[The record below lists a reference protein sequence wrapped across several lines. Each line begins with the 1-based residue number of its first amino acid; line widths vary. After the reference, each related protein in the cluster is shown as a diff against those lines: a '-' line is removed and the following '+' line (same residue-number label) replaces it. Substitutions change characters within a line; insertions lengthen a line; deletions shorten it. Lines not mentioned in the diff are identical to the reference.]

1 MEKTTVTPKGINIY
15 EYRNEHLHSFCICM
29 YVKAGVLYE
38 NEDNNGISH
47 FWEHMIF
54 KNINAHMKGEM
65 SEKLDKLGAYFN
77 GCTYKEL
84 VEFKI
89 TGATKNFKKCSDII
103 SKAFLPMIFEDKDME
118 TERKRIKSEIR
129 EDDDES
135 TIDYAAGKTVWKGT
149 SLRLPVAGK
158 VKDVN
163 AITREMIEDFH
174 KESLTADNVFF
185 YVTGSYTNKDMEYFV
200 EAIDKAY
207 EKGNVQDNKRV
218 SNKDC
223 DKVLEGGECKSD
235 NDKVGLKRENVAAVP
250 KNFMNRKCNVKLIK
264 DDKNEIRFSF
274 DFDTTKYKMAQID
287 LLYDILFD
295 GECCKVFKKLSDESG
310 IVYSYSSSI
319 EQYNN
324 IGNIYFSY
332 EVGKK
337 NIIRSIKEIVN
348 ILGKLKESIDNELV
362 LAKPVYAD
370 NAAMMLDLP
379 ERLNWVMA
387 YEGHVLNAG
396 YKDVK
401 QRKKEHLDVTKE
413 EIISIAR
420 DIFIKDNLCVTIK
433 TTDKKLE
440 KSDVKKVL
448 EKL

>member
-1 MEKTTVTPKGINIY
+1 MEKARKTRKGVNIY

-38 NEDNNGISH
+38 NKDNNGISH

-65 SEKLDKLGAYFN
+65 SQSLDKLGAYFN

-103 SKAFLPMIFEDKDME
+103 SKAFFPMIFDDKDME

-135 TIDYAAGKTVWKGT
+135 TIDYAAGKTVWKDT

-163 AITREMIEDFH
+163 AITRDMLEAFH
-174 KESLTADNVFF
+174 SESLSAENVFF
-185 YVTGSYTNKDMEYFV
+185 YVTGSYTEKDMEYLIN
-200 EAIDKAY
+200 AIDTAY
-207 EKGNVQDNKRV
+207 EKGDIK
-218 SNKDC
+218 
-223 DKVLEGGECKSD
+223 EG
-235 NDKVGLKRENVAAVP
+235 LPRENVAAVP
-250 KNFMNRKCNVKLIK
+250 KNFMDRKCNVKIIK
-264 DDKNEIRFSF
+264 SDKNEIRFSF
-274 DFDTTKYKMAQID
+274 DFDTTKYNMAQID

-337 NIIRSIKEIVN
+337 NLIRSIKEIVS
-348 ILGKLKESIDNELV
+348 ILSKLKEGINDELV

-401 QRKKEHLDVTKE
+401 QRKKEHLAVEKE
-413 EIISIAR
+413 EIVSIAR
-420 DIFIKDNLCVTIK
+420 DIFVANNLCVTIK

-440 KSDVKKVL
+440 KGDVKKVL
-448 EKL
+448 GRL

>member
-1 MEKTTVTPKGINIY
+1 MERTRKTNNGINIF
-15 EYRNEHLHSFCICM
+15 EYKNEHLHSFCICM

-38 NEDNNGISH
+38 NKDNNGISH

-65 SEKLDKLGAYFN
+65 SQSLDKLGAYFN

-103 SKAFLPMIFEDKDME
+103 ARAFLPLEFDDKDME

-135 TIDYAAGKTVWKGT
+135 TIDYAAGKTVWKDT

-163 AITREMIEDFH
+163 AITRDMLEAFH
-174 KESLTADNVFF
+174 KESLGAGNVFF
-185 YVTGSYTNKDMEYFV
+185 YVTGSYTERDMEYLIN
-200 EAIDKAY
+200 AIDTAY
-207 EKGNVQDNKRV
+207 EKAGIK
-218 SNKDC
+218 
-223 DKVLEGGECKSD
+223 EGIP
-235 NDKVGLKRENVAAVP
+235 RENVAALP
-250 KNFMNRKCNVKLIK
+250 KNFMNRKGNVKIIK
-264 DDKNEIRFSF
+264 SDKNEIRFSF
-274 DFDTTKYKMAQID
+274 DFDTTKYSLAQID

-337 NIIRSIKEIVN
+337 NLIRSIKEIVS
-348 ILGKLKESIDNELV
+348 ILSKLKEGIKDELV

-370 NAAMMLDLP
+370 NASMMLDLP

-387 YEGHVLNAG
+387 YEGHVLNAN

-401 QRKKEHLDVTKE
+401 QRKKEHLAVEKE
-413 EIISIAR
+413 EIVSIAR
-420 DIFIKDNLCVTIK
+420 DVFIADNLCVTIK

-440 KSDVKKVL
+440 KGDIKKVL

>member
-1 MEKTTVTPKGINIY
+1 MEKTIITPKGIKIH

-65 SEKLDKLGAYFN
+65 SQKLDKLGAYFN

-89 TGATKNFKKCSDII
+89 TGATKNFKRCGDII
-103 SKAFLPMIFEDKDME
+103 AKVFLPMIFEDKDME

-163 AITREMIEDFH
+163 AITREMIEEFH
-174 KESLTADNVFF
+174 KESLVADNVFF
-185 YVTGSYTNKDMEYFV
+185 YVTGSYTAKDMEYFIDV
-200 EAIDKAY
+200 IDKAY
-207 EKGNVQDNKRV
+207 EIGSVEKDNKKTRGDLA
-218 SNKDC
+218 SIKEDGIEETANKMS
-223 DKVLEGGECKSD
+223 KI
-235 NDKVGLKRENVAAVP
+235 RENVAAVP

-264 DDKNEIRFSF
+264 SDKNEIRFSF
-274 DFDTTKYKMAQID
+274 DFDTTQYKMAQID

-337 NIIRSIKEIVN
+337 NIIRSIKEIVS
-348 ILGKLKESIDNELV
+348 ILGKLKESIDDELV

-370 NAAMMLDLP
+370 NASMMLDLP

-420 DIFIKDNLCVTIK
+420 DIFIKENLCVTIK

>member
-1 MEKTTVTPKGINIY
+1 MEKARKTSNGINIY

-38 NEDNNGISH
+38 NKDNNGISH

-65 SEKLDKLGAYFN
+65 SQSLDKLGAYFN

-89 TGATKNFKKCSDII
+89 TGASKNFKKCSDII

-135 TIDYAAGKTVWKGT
+135 TIDYAAGKTVWKDT

-163 AITREMIEDFH
+163 AITRDMLETFH
-174 KESLTADNVFF
+174 SESLGAGNVFF
-185 YVTGSYTNKDMEYFV
+185 YVTGSYTERDMEYLIN
-200 EAIDKAY
+200 AIDTAY
-207 EKGNVQDNKRV
+207 EKGDIKE
-218 SNKDC
+218 SIP
-223 DKVLEGGECKSD
+223 
-235 NDKVGLKRENVAAVP
+235 RENVAAVP
-250 KNFMNRKCNVKLIK
+250 KNFMNRKCNVKIIK
-264 DDKNEIRFSF
+264 SDKNEIRFSF
-274 DFDTTKYKMAQID
+274 DFDTSKYSMAQID

-332 EVGKK
+332 EVSKK
-337 NIIRSIKEIVN
+337 NLLRSIKEIVS
-348 ILGKLKESIDNELV
+348 ILGKLKEGIKDELV

-396 YKDVK
+396 YKDVME
-401 QRKKEHLDVTKE
+401 RKKAHLNVNAEDIVKCAR
-413 EIISIAR
+413 EIFT
-420 DIFIKDNLCVTIK
+420 DDNLCITIK
-433 TTDKKLE
+433 TTDKKLD
-440 KSDVKKVL
+440 KKVIKKVL
-448 EKL
+448 RNGD

>member
-1 MEKTTVTPKGINIY
+1 
-15 EYRNEHLHSFCICM
+15 M

-38 NEDNNGISH
+38 NKDNNGISH

-65 SEKLDKLGAYFN
+65 SQSLDKLGAYFN

-103 SKAFLPMIFEDKDME
+103 AKAFLPLEFDDKDME

-135 TIDYAAGKTVWKGT
+135 TIDYAAGKTVWKDT

-163 AITREMIEDFH
+163 AITRDMLEAFH
-174 KESLTADNVFF
+174 KESLGAGNVFF
-185 YVTGSYTNKDMEYFV
+185 YVTGSYTERDMEYLIN
-200 EAIDKAY
+200 AIDTAY
-207 EKGNVQDNKRV
+207 EKAGIK
-218 SNKDC
+218 
-223 DKVLEGGECKSD
+223 EGIP
-235 NDKVGLKRENVAAVP
+235 RENVAALP
-250 KNFMNRKCNVKLIK
+250 KNFMNRKGNVKIIK
-264 DDKNEIRFSF
+264 SDKNEIRFSF
-274 DFDTTKYKMAQID
+274 DFDTTKYSLAQID

-337 NIIRSIKEIVN
+337 NLIRSIKEIVS
-348 ILGKLKESIDNELV
+348 ILSKLKEGIKDELV

-370 NAAMMLDLP
+370 NASMMLDLP

-387 YEGHVLNAG
+387 YEGHVLNAN

-401 QRKKEHLDVTKE
+401 QRKKEHLAVEKE
-413 EIISIAR
+413 EIVSIAR
-420 DIFIKDNLCVTIK
+420 DVFIADNLCVTIK

-440 KSDVKKVL
+440 KGDIKKVL